1 MSNVL
6 VPQVGFAGTTAT
18 HLLLEEWSYISDNR
32 TACGLK
38 ATAVGYYQLGMAEV
52 NCMRCLAIHAKGAK

>member
-1 MSNVL
+1 MSDLL
-6 VPQVGFAGTTAT
+6 VPQVGFAGTTTT
-18 HLLLEEWSYISDNR
+18 HLLSKQWSYVSDNR

-52 NCMRCLAIHAKGAK
+52 HCLTCIRIHSKGTK